1 MIKKYYNFIN
11 ESLLNNLKGPTEEEI
26 ISDLKNKLGDKYMF
40 RQEYYSKLIKNNML
54 SELID
59 LFKVLEYDDDMLCII
74 LKRIIKDENYELL
87 TSVFYKIRI
96 YNISLFNRC
105 CIWLFKQY
113 DIPFKNYMDFYTDKI
128 EIIVNNIKNR

>member
-1 MIKKYYNFIN
+1 MIKKYTEYIN

-74 LKRIIKDENYELL
+74 LKRIIKDENYELFRGL
-87 TSVFYKIRI
+87 YLVAAEMYPEEVIKTHDK
-96 YNISLFNRC
+96 L
-105 CIWLFKQY
+105 Q
-113 DIPFKNYMDFYTDKI
+113 KN
-128 EIIVNNIKNR
+128 V